1 MKKRLATDSIR
12 IVSRSFSLIFFC
24 AKLAILHSRSP
35 LYIITQNILEF
46 YIFTQTKDLEVD
58 DRPLDRRDEIVI
70 PGGVAILL
78 EKSFSGR
85 AVGDG
90 VSFDAQRGAVY
101 GRLGHN
107 GAGKSTIMDWIPGL
121 KTPDAENRCK
131 ECAQTN
137 GLSARSA
144 P

>member
-1 MKKRLATDSIR
+1 MKAIRFSHLTDTSIR
-12 IVSRSFSLIFFC
+12 AVFIGESENSLENPFD
-24 AKLAILHSRSP
+24 SP
-35 LYIITQNILEF
+35 LQGRYRLPKYWKVTLEGPQALRL
-46 YIFTQTKDLEVD
+46 YSYPPGSP
-58 DRPLDRRDEIVI
+58 R
-70 PGGVAILL
+70 GGVAILL

-85 AVGDG
+85 RDGDG

-107 GAGKSTIMDWIPGL
+107 GAGKTIMDWIPGL